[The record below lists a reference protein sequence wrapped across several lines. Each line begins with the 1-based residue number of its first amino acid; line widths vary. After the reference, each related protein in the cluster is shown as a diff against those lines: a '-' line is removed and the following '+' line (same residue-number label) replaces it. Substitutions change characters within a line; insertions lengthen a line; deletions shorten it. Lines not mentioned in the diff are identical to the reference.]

1 MSLDELQLR
10 RQIPLALGPA
20 FFILSAISLR
30 IQDLNPLSFIPEVIH
45 PDHRTTIGTEAWGRS
60 RRSVVRAVGA
70 VGGQG
75 KGLRAAAG
83 CWRRVG
89 AAGVD

>member
-1 MSLDELQLR
+1 
-10 RQIPLALGPA
+10 
-20 FFILSAISLR
+20 
-30 IQDLNPLSFIPEVIH
+30 VIH

-70 VGGQG
+70 VGGHG